1 MPPKKD
7 TQKRGRAKG
16 SVSWQHQEMTA
27 LGMAAL
33 EASEKPDQK
42 GAQLESG
49 TAKNYPGCLRLVC
62 EEESGWVGSPA
73 HNYTMDDSMK
83 LRTQGGGL
91 WTRWNS
97 AAFKGF
103 IVNTIGPVYDKV
115 LPCPHAMS
123 RK

>member
-7 TQKRGRAKG
+7 PLKRGRAKG
-16 SVSWQHQEMTA
+16 SVGWVHQEMTA
-27 LGMAAL
+27 LGMAAI
-33 EASEKPDQK
+33 EASERPDQK

-49 TAKNYPGCLRLVC
+49 TAKNYPGALRLVC
-62 EEESGWVGSPA
+62 EEEGDWVGSPS
-73 HNYTMDDSMK
+73 HNY
-83 LRTQGGGL
+83 RTQGGGL
-91 WTRWNS
+91 WNRWNS

-115 LPCPHAMS
+115 PPCPHVMS

>member
-1 MPPKKD
+1 MPPKKEPL
-7 TQKRGRAKG
+7 KRGRSKG
-16 SVSWQHQEMTA
+16 SVGWLPQEMTA
-27 LGMAAL
+27 LGMAAI

-49 TAKNYPGCLRLVC
+49 TAKHYPGALRLVC
-62 EEESGWVGSPA
+62 EEEGGWVGPPA
-73 HNYTMDDSMK
+73 QNYTMEDSMRH
-83 LRTQGGGL
+83 RTQGGGL
-91 WTRWNS
+91 WNRWNS

-115 LPCPHAMS
+115 LPCPHVMS